1 MMKKYFLSGVR
12 NDDDDDD
19 HEDED
24 GDEDEDDEEDDDSR
38 ANNFYKLYAHMP
50 TLQARQTREQA
61 KRSDRLENTLYKI
74 SLFLRKRLYKSK
86 DKWGMLIGY
95 QSLLF

>member
-1 MMKKYFLSGVR
+1 MTATLPVPDRFSDAMMKKYFLSGVR
-12 NDDDDDD
+12 NDDDDYD

-24 GDEDEDDEEDDDSR
+24 VNEDEDEDEDHEEDDDSR

-61 KRSDRLENTLYKI
+61 KRSDRLENTLFKN
-74 SLFLRKRLYKSK
+74 
-86 DKWGMLIGY
+86 GLI
-95 QSLLF
+95 